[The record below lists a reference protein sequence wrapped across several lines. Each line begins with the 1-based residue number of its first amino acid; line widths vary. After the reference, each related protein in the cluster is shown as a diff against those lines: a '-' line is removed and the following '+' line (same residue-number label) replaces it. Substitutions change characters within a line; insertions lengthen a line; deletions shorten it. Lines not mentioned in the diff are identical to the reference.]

1 MATRP
6 TTDIEQAYEWNLW
19 MLKLLCKHFD
29 EGNIQAALWIGVVLR
44 TLLRDTAVSHS
55 ILQQKGDLDTL
66 QFVSSAFSQGGV
78 CGWNVDD
85 GVSNI
90 SVIDGAVYAG
100 LVRKKVELSTDGSL
114 LLDFEPML
122 DFAVKKNQLK
132 SAVDWKSE
140 VVFKDGNVALT
151 REQVIQNVA
160 NKDGGAHFDMNIPND
175 YASFRE
181 LNSLRIQI
189 NGQVAVFRQNPVYV
203 SLRQIAWEV
212 LESLTEK

>member
-1 MATRP
+1 MQARP
-6 TTDIEQAYEWNLW
+6 MTDIEQAYKWNLW
-19 MLKLLCKHFD
+19 MLESLCEQFD

-44 TLLRDTAVSHS
+44 TLLRDTAASHS

-66 QFVSSAFSQGGV
+66 QFVSSVFPQGGV
-78 CGWNVDD
+78 CGWNLGDR
-85 GVSNI
+85 VSNI

-100 LVRKKVELSTDGSL
+100 LVRKRVELSTDGFL

-122 DFAVKKNQLK
+122 DFAAEKNQLK
-132 SAVDWKSE
+132 SVEDWKSE
-140 VVFKDGNVALT
+140 VVFRDGSVTLT

-181 LNSLRIQI
+181 PNSLRIQI

-212 LESLTEK
+212 LESLSK

>member
-1 MATRP
+1 METRP
-6 TTDIEQAYEWNLW
+6 TTDIDQAYAWNIW
-19 MLKLLCKHFD
+19 MLELLCKQFD
-29 EGNIQAALWIGVVLR
+29 EGHIQAALWIGVVLR
-44 TLLRDTAVSHS
+44 TLLRDTATSHS
-55 ILQQKGDLDTL
+55 LLQQKGDLNTL
-66 QFVSSAFSQGGV
+66 QFVSSVFPQGGV
-78 CGWNVDD
+78 CGWNVGD

-100 LVRKKVELSTDGSL
+100 LVRKRVELSTDVFL

-122 DFAVKKNQLK
+122 DFAAEKNQLK
-132 SAVDWKSE
+132 SVEDWKSE
-140 VVFKDGNVALT
+140 VVFRDGNVTLT

-181 LNSLRIQI
+181 PNSLRIQI

-212 LESLTEK
+212 LETLKK